1 MTEAEYMAQT
11 ANPTAQAAKL
21 AGQFVNPAAASDQA
35 QQGMLQTA
43 LQTAAAVI
51 PAVAAADPRVAAI
64 VGLAPLAL
72 DLLQKAMQAQQAGL
86 LPADQLAALFAS
98 VGTGIQS
105 THNAWAQMNAA
116 DAARAA

>member
-1 MTEAEYMAQT
+1 MTEAEYMAQS
-11 ANPTAQAAKL
+11 A
-21 AGQFVNPAAASDQA
+21 NPAAAADQTK
-35 QQGMLQTA
+35 QSTLQTA

-51 PAVAAADPRVAAI
+51 PVVAAADPRVAAI

-98 VGTGIQS
+98 VGAGIQS